1 MSRSRLDVQRRLNFS
16 EKASSAPR
24 ARALPAIDFFFPR
37 ARALPAIDFF
47 FLVVVES
54 MLKSVPSVVQ
64 ESAWEVLFLIE
75 AERDRK
81 GTRGGLAGDWRTY
94 QAGMLSLPAM

>member
-1 MSRSRLDVQRRLNFS
+1 
-16 EKASSAPR
+16 
-24 ARALPAIDFFFPR
+24 
-37 ARALPAIDFF
+37 
-47 FLVVVES
+47 